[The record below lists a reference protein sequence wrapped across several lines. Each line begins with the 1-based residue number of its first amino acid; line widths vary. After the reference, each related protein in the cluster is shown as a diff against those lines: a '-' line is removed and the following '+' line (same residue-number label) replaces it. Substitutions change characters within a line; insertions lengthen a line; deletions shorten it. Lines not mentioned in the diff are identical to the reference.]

1 MTNDV
6 RMTNLK
12 GSLKGRFLLGIEP
25 SVTSTHLNCSE
36 PKKKNRGPTP
46 KETLNLVGLI
56 VGHRAPSPMRV
67 KHFFPR
73 QHCSARIELS
83 TAREGCGASI
93 GQQSS
98 LLRRSA
104 GSRSGKRRETT
115 VFSDGLSRLGIGA
128 SPNQNGCQSA
138 VPNCNRAS
146 ESSSVF
152 RLAQLASFMSLKA
165 CR

>member
-6 RMTNLK
+6 KDDEFK
-12 GSLKGRFLLGIEP
+12 GVAKGVFTRYPTLRYLHPSQLLGTEEKESRANTQGNSKLGRTHRWP
-25 SVTSTHLNCSE
+25 SCAFADARQAFL
-36 PKKKNRGPTP
+36 
-46 KETLNLVGLI
+46 
-56 VGHRAPSPMRV
+56 
-67 KHFFPR
+67 PR
-73 QHCSARIELS
+73 QHCSACIELS
-83 TAREGCGASI
+83 TAREDCGALI

-98 LLRRSA
+98 LLRQSA

-152 RLAQLASFMSLKA
+152 RLAQLASFMSLNA